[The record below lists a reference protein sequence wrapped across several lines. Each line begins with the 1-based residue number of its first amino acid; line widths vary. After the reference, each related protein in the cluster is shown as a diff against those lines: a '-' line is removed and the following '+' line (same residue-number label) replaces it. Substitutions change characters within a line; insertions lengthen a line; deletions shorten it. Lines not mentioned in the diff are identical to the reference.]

1 MDKNKLGKM
10 EFTVDGEVVTFDMDS
25 DFDVEDINL
34 GMSRVS
40 AEIAFSG
47 SVLSAA
53 MHEQA
58 MVEAHYRRFRAVR
71 GKEIAA
77 AQPKLALTKIDQ
89 EINSSGEFLTH
100 KEAQANAARNVE
112 SLRWVVDAFR
122 TKARILQSKGA
133 IDRAALET
141 AGMNTRERPFKTPA
155 EDAAAKE
162 VKTEIVRGA
171 IQKTRAKA

>member
-25 DFDVEDINL
+25 DFDVEDIDL

-47 SVLSAA
+47 SVLAA
-53 MHEQA
+53 SMHEQA
-58 MVEAHYRRFRAVR
+58 MVEVHYRRFRAVL

-89 EINSSGEFLTH
+89 EINSRDEFFTH
-100 KEAQANAARNVE
+100 KEAQAMAAKNVE
-112 SLRWVVDAFR
+112 SLRWIVEAFR

-133 IDRAALET
+133 IDRAAMEA
-141 AGMNTRERPFKTPA
+141 AGMNTRDRPFKTPA
-155 EDAAAKE
+155 EEAAAKE
-162 VKTEIVRGA
+162 VRTDTVRGA